1 MCSCIC
7 VPFTLALTSHLSF
20 TFTFKLN
27 FLSAKKTPRVK
38 WHNIIKEVI
47 DADTPNPLEPYAN
60 MQIGN
65 PIFPVLG
72 KIKGGSSLTIS
83 LVFNVYKVK
92 MPTKANKPI
101 AKR

>member
-1 MCSCIC
+1 M
-7 VPFTLALTSHLSF
+7 
-20 TFTFKLN
+20 
-27 FLSAKKTPRVK
+27 K
-38 WHNIIKEVI
+38 WHSIIREVI
-47 DADTPNPLEPYAN
+47 EAETPKPLEPYAN
-60 MQIGN
+60 IQIGN

-72 KIKGGSSLTIS
+72 KIKGGSYLTIS